1 MCPRMG
7 NVHRRQATCC
17 HPKVWQNGPGHRHR
31 TKVWSAPARK
41 GTFDPTGLSGPS
53 LPVFRR
59 KSGSLTPSFLPDSRA
74 GFRRAYRERPYR
86 PDSEDLLT
94 TATTAAAAVTTATA
108 ATAFPAKVTPGG
120 IDGHKQQEGQ
130 QYDALYVHNMDTVRN
145 AISQAMTHWNVM
157 IITAH
162 MVPSSRRM
170 VAMAATHGV

>member
-1 MCPRMG
+1 MAKRAWPQSR
-7 NVHRRQATCC
+7 TE
-17 HPKVWQNGPGHRHR
+17 VWI
-31 TKVWSAPARK
+31 APARE

-74 GFRRAYRERPYR
+74 GFRQADRKRPCGLH
-86 PDSEDLLT
+86 SEGPLT
-94 TATTAAAAVTTATA
+94 TATTAAAAVTTAAAAVTTATA

-120 IDGHKQQEGQ
+120 IYGHKQQEGQ
-130 QYDALYVHNMDTVRN
+130 QYNALYVHNMDTVRN